1 VTRRR
6 DDLDVDDT
14 LHATRDH
21 LWKADAFITAAE
33 GMIVE
38 RGAGIEDTDEDRER
52 DRENY
57 GYGGDDEIGR
67 RRNHLEEFIESAK
80 LAVRAAQYAHNQ
92 TIAKL
97 DRYRAESAQVDTVEV
112 ATAIVKRRGK
122 A

>member
-1 VTRRR
+1 MSRR
-6 DDLDVDDT
+6 DGLDVDDT
-14 LHATRDH
+14 LRATRDH

-38 RGAGIEDTDEDRER
+38 RGAGIEDTNEDREH
-52 DRENY
+52 DRKNY

-80 LAVRAAQYAHNQ
+80 LAVRAAQYALNQ
-92 TIAKL
+92 TIAKVES
-97 DRYRAESAQVDTVEV
+97 YCAEPVRGVETT
-112 ATAIVKRRGK
+112 TAIAKRRGR